1 VSLAAG
7 ILGRWAP
14 VVGALELTAAS
25 HGRFEVRAD
34 GELVFDAR
42 EAGRMPAE
50 GEVEELLVTSFG
62 PALDWR

>member
-1 VSLAAG
+1 
-7 ILGRWAP
+7 